1 MSTIEAL
8 NFDYFIDRINT
19 IVIRIQEV
27 IIIIIIITIA
37 IIIMVIN
44 INIILIHKYF

>member
-8 NFDYFIDRINT
+8 NFDYFIDSINT